1 MTKLSLRDKKIP
13 YCDSYQAAVTLY
25 SIKISIVRNM
35 KKLIIVSHPNIE
47 KSVINKRWVNELEKH
62 PDHFTIHN
70 IYTEYP
76 DGKIDIEK
84 EQKLIEAHDALIL
97 QYPLYW
103 FNCPPF
109 LKQWLDDVFTYG
121 WAYGSKGNMMKG
133 RKIALAI
140 SAGIDKEDF
149 QEDGEWKVTIEQL
162 TLPFKTTALYTKSD
176 YKGHFVLYDSH
187 NAPNSDAL
195 EKSAEDYIKFTMSI

>member
-13 YCDSYQAAVTLY
+13 YCESYQVAVTLY
-25 SIKISIVRNM
+25 SIKISIARNM

-47 KSVINKRWVNELEKH
+47 SSVINKRWVNELEKH

-162 TLPFKTTALYTKSD
+162 TLPYLLKRQHSIPSQITKGISF
-176 YKGHFVLYDSH
+176 YMTL
-187 NAPNSDAL
+187 
-195 EKSAEDYIKFTMSI
+195 TMPPIRMLWKKVQKIILSLQ

>member
-1 MTKLSLRDKKIP
+1 
-13 YCDSYQAAVTLY
+13 
-25 SIKISIVRNM
+25 M
-35 KKLIIVSHPNIE
+35 KKLIIVSHPNIAN
-47 KSVINKRWVNELEKH
+47 SVINKRWVKEFEKH

-70 IYTEYP
+70 IYAEYS

-84 EQKLIEAHDALIL
+84 EQKLIEAHDTLIL

-121 WAYGSKGNMMKG
+121 WAYGSKGNSLKSK
-133 RKIALAI
+133 KIALAI
-140 SAGIDKEDF
+140 SAGIDEKDF
-149 QEDGEWKVTIEQL
+149 QVDGEWKVTIEQL
-162 TLPFKTTALYTKSD
+162 ILPFKTTALYTKSD
-176 YKGHFVLYDSH
+176 FRGHFVLYDSH

-195 EKSAEDYIKFTMSI
+195 EKSAQDYIKFAMSI

>member
-1 MTKLSLRDKKIP
+1 
-13 YCDSYQAAVTLY
+13 
-25 SIKISIVRNM
+25 M

-47 KSVINKRWVNELEKH
+47 KSVINKRWTEELAKY

-70 IYTEYP
+70 IYTAYP

-121 WAYGSKGNMMKG
+121 WAYGSKGNSLKDK
-133 RKIALAI
+133 KIALAL

-149 QEDGEWKVTIEQL
+149 QEDGEWKVSIEQL
-162 TLPFKTTALYTKSD
+162 ILPFKTTALYTKSD
-176 YKGHFVLYDSH
+176 FRGHFVLYGSE
-187 NAPNSDAL
+187 NGVNSEAL
-195 EKSAEDYIKFTMSI
+195 EKSALDYTHFAMNV